1 VPPEDDTRE
10 REAELAFVERLKARD
25 EAAFNELV
33 ELYERRVFALLYRM
47 LGRKEEAEDITQE
60 TFVQV
65 FRKIDGFRGD
75 AKLST
80 WLFRV
85 AVNLCKNQL
94 KYSGRRGRGAHQDFD
109 SVAEHVSLGGA
120 EGVSVGSVARPDEL
134 AEGMQ
139 LEVIVKIAITHV
151 DEEFRHLVILRDV
164 EDLSYEEIA
173 DVTGLPRGTVKSR
186 IHRGRAQLR
195 AKVEKMLGTR
205 LPTSERGSGKGKKT

>member
-1 VPPEDDTRE
+1 M
-10 REAELAFVERLKARD
+10 AFVERLKARD
-25 EAAFNELV
+25 EGAFNELV
-33 ELYERRVFALLYRM
+33 TLYERRVFALLFRM
-47 LGRKEEAEDITQE
+47 LGRREEAEDITQE

-65 FRKIDGFRGD
+65 FRKIDSFRGD

-94 KYSGRRGRGAHQDFD
+94 KSSGRRGRGKHTEFD
-109 SVAEHVSLGGA
+109 SVAEHASFGAA
-120 EGVSVGSVARPDEL
+120 EGVSVGSVARPDQM

-139 LEVIVKIAITHV
+139 LESIVKIAINHV
-151 DEEFRHLVILRDV
+151 DPEFRDLVILRDV

-173 DVTGLPRGTVKSR
+173 SVSGLPRGTVKSR

-195 AKVEKMLGTR
+195 VRVEKMLGAR
-205 LPTSERGSGKGKKT
+205 LPTSERGSGKGKKS